1 LQCKPRVTAMRTT
14 WNSDEESFVQV
25 AFAAVPR
32 IAEIIAAFPPE
43 HRAGALD
50 VAERRYTDAAGDF
63 GCTEVASRTCIADI
77 MRYLRAQVE
86 TVAA

>member
-1 LQCKPRVTAMRTT
+1 MKPM

-43 HRAGALD
+43 HRAGALE
-50 VAERRYTDAAGDF
+50 VAERRYTEAARDF
-63 GCTEVASRTCIADI
+63 GCAEVASRTRIADI
-77 MRYLRAQVE
+77 MRNLRTQVE
-86 TVAA
+86 IVAA